1 MLKNNVAAD
10 IICVAGGFSK
20 MMGGQADWFA
30 VIVCPVSC
38 LGVYIGVTQ
47 IMETGFQK
55 KNPKINPK
63 KRLVC
68 TECGGKKKTSEWMES
83 GQFPRDCWLK
93 TKTGPKKHMATIKWG
108 FTSTCSPWPVNL
120 PSLFSGKPL

>member
-1 MLKNNVAAD
+1 MHKPWQQQMLKNNVAAD

-47 IMETGFQK
+47 INQIMETGF
-55 KNPKINPK
+55 
-63 KRLVC
+63 KR
-68 TECGGKKKTSEWMES
+68 KS
-83 GQFPRDCWLK
+83 
-93 TKTGPKKHMATIKWG
+93 
-108 FTSTCSPWPVNL
+108 
-120 PSLFSGKPL
+120 

>member
-55 KNPKINPK
+55 KQLKSTPPK
-63 KRLVC
+63 KTCLYSMW
-68 TECGGKKKTSEWMES
+68 GQGKKRQS
-83 GQFPRDCWLK
+83 GWSQ
-93 TKTGPKKHMATIKWG
+93 
-108 FTSTCSPWPVNL
+108 VNFL
-120 PSLFSGKPL
+120 AFDG

>member
-1 MLKNNVAAD
+1 
-10 IICVAGGFSK
+10 

-55 KNPKINPK
+55 KILKSTPK
-63 KRLVC
+63 KDLFVQNVGARKNVRVDGVRSVSSRLLA
-68 TECGGKKKTSEWMES
+68 KNQDWS
-83 GQFPRDCWLK
+83 
-93 TKTGPKKHMATIKWG
+93 
-108 FTSTCSPWPVNL
+108 
-120 PSLFSGKPL
+120 

>member
-20 MMGGQADWFA
+20 LMGGQADWFA

-55 KNPKINPK
+55 KNLKSTPPQKMFVQNVGTRK
-63 KRLVC
+63 KRQ
-68 TECGGKKKTSEWMES
+68 S
-83 GQFPRDCWLK
+83 GWSQVSFLALD
-93 TKTGPKKHMATIKWG
+93 G
-108 FTSTCSPWPVNL
+108 
-120 PSLFSGKPL
+120 